1 VTTLYL
7 DTSSLLKLYV
17 GEDGSDDVR
26 QDLSDCSAG
35 ATSAV
40 AYVEARAAFAR
51 RRREGTLTAAA
62 FRSATRDFEE
72 DWPRYLVVE
81 PTLALCREAGQ
92 LAERHALRGF
102 DGLHLAAFLQIVRD
116 TPSSDVR
123 FSSFDRALNRAAA
136 RASRSARRSATAGH
150 YDSSRV

>member
-17 GEDGSDDVR
+17 AEDGCDDVR
-26 QDLSDCSAG
+26 QELSDCAAG

-62 FRSATRDFEE
+62 FRTVTRDFEE

-81 PTLALCREAGQ
+81 PTMALCREAGE

-102 DGLHLAAFLQIVRD
+102 DGLHLAAFLQVVRD
-116 TPSSDVR
+116 TSSSEVR
-123 FSSFDRALNRAAA
+123 FSSFDRALNRAATA
-136 RASRSARRSATAGH
+136 ALRRQRRSRA
-150 YDSSRV
+150 